1 MITDPI
7 SDLIIR
13 IKNASAAGQAVT
25 RVNCT
30 KLTENVAHALKKSG
44 YLSTVE
50 KVKPNKIVDGLEL
63 GLIYFD
69 KEPRIHD
76 ADRISKSSRR
86 IYMKSGDIRTF
97 KSGFGNTFLSTPK
110 GILADTDAKKL
121 GVGGEVLFKI
131 W

>member
-13 IKNASAAGQAVT
+13 IKNSSAAGKATVF
-25 RVNCT
+25 VNST
-30 KLTENVAHALKKSG
+30 KFTENVAHALKKLG
-44 YLSTVE
+44 YISTVE
-50 KVKPNKIVDGLEL
+50 KRKPNTIVDGLEL

-69 KEPRIHD
+69 KEPRIHG
-76 ADRISKSSRR
+76 AERISKSSRR
-86 IYMKSGDIRTF
+86 MYMKASDIRTF

-110 GILADTDAKKL
+110 GVLADTDAKKL
-121 GVGGEVLFKI
+121 KVGGEVLFKI